1 MRKQLD
7 LDSDIL
13 ELKVNGESFELTF
26 PTLKEA
32 DQLQKMEK
40 DGDVTVKFLIDFFVQ
55 KGLPQEI
62 AENLQSDHVQA
73 IFEAMKP
80 DEDKK
85 K

>member
-1 MRKQLD
+1 MRKQLG

-13 ELKVNGESFELTF
+13 ELKVNGVKFDLAF

-32 DQLQKMEK
+32 DDLQEMEK
-40 DGDVTVKFLIDFFVQ
+40 KGEVTVKFLIEFFVK
-55 KGLPQEI
+55 KGLPLEV

-80 DEDKK
+80 EEKK